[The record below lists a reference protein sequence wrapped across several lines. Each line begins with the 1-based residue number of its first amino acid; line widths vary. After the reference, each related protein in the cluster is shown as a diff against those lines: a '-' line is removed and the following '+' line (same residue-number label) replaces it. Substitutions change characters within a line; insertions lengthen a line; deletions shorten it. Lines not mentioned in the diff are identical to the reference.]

1 MQLSPRRL
9 FFGTTTALVL
19 AAFAASIARPR
30 VPTESARRQVAE
42 ATQRLSR
49 AIERNDTTRALALSY
64 LERARLGLGSPFRLI
79 DAAIH
84 DPRLSDSVRSDVAWT
99 IVGKLFSG
107 EVYEID
113 PRALDLVSQ
122 PGAGGGHLALI
133 EHEIHSADDPR
144 VAEAALRTAYAL
156 ASSSGATGYTSLP
169 VVAEAAAQLRDRE
182 LATRD
187 LHRAIARAQADEV
200 DLVSELIHMRTT
212 RELSVEQPLL
222 VALRPDEREAVI
234 SRAPELLERIEA
246 VTVRPDTAAP
256 QPSLL
261 DRKAAMILAGLAT
274 RLPPLA
280 AIRVPVT
287 GRAATLRADS
297 ALARSALPVIAAAS
311 NEESL
316 VAAYAFADIASH
328 GASSALRRLMV
339 SAGASLR
346 AHAQDRP
353 WFPGG
358 PSPSPGSV
366 IGRFGL
372 KAIAFDRDVP
382 GEWRPF
388 FTQMIATALEDFERA
403 VPGYEPRGLS
413 FSVEMG
419 ALPDS
424 ALAMHDPR
432 THTIRLSVMTPTGT
446 LAHELAHDV
455 DWQAARRLF
464 AKSGGY
470 ATDRSIRENSVQL
483 TRSVR
488 GLTSARIA
496 GRGRIS
502 PHGSSRPAEVFA
514 RSVDWFVADALAAM
528 GRSDGYLSAIEDPQ
542 MAGFAAAPADAPSLA
557 AASALMHTL
566 AEMTYIPDSA
576 SLDYVRRWSTLDA
589 LDPSTIISR
598 TMDAPVYLRRSSRI
612 PLGLTPAI
620 VSELAAGPLCR
631 VDAMREGT
639 PQERLLAL
647 AIEARARGIVVRR
660 ARYAPPGPVAPDDLS
675 LTMARVAESFA
686 RAGLIE
692 LPPAPF
698 QPRCD

>member
-1 MQLSPRRL
+1 
-9 FFGTTTALVL
+9 
-19 AAFAASIARPR
+19 
-30 VPTESARRQVAE
+30 
-42 ATQRLSR
+42 
-49 AIERNDTTRALALSY
+49 
-64 LERARLGLGSPFRLI
+64 
-79 DAAIH
+79 
-84 DPRLSDSVRSDVAWT
+84 
-99 IVGKLFSG
+99 
-107 EVYEID
+107 
-113 PRALDLVSQ
+113 
-122 PGAGGGHLALI
+122 
-133 EHEIHSADDPR
+133 
-144 VAEAALRTAYAL
+144 
-156 ASSSGATGYTSLP
+156 
-169 VVAEAAAQLRDRE
+169 
-182 LATRD
+182 
-187 LHRAIARAQADEV
+187 
-200 DLVSELIHMRTT
+200 
-212 RELSVEQPLL
+212 
-222 VALRPDEREAVI
+222 
-234 SRAPELLERIEA
+234 
-246 VTVRPDTAAP
+246 
-256 QPSLL
+256 
-261 DRKAAMILAGLAT
+261 
-274 RLPPLA
+274 
-280 AIRVPVT
+280 
-287 GRAATLRADS
+287 
-297 ALARSALPVIAAAS
+297 
-311 NEESL
+311 
-316 VAAYAFADIASH
+316 
-328 GASSALRRLMV
+328 
-339 SAGASLR
+339 
-346 AHAQDRP
+346 
-353 WFPGG
+353 
-358 PSPSPGSV
+358 
-366 IGRFGL
+366 
-372 KAIAFDRDVP
+372 
-382 GEWRPF
+382 
-388 FTQMIATALEDFERA
+388 
-403 VPGYEPRGLS
+403 
-413 FSVEMG
+413 
-419 ALPDS
+419 
-424 ALAMHDPR
+424 
-432 THTIRLSVMTPTGT
+432 
-446 LAHELAHDV
+446 V